1 MPHKCLK
8 CGNVY
13 PDNDSTILRGCTHC
27 GSIFFLYL
35 KTGTET
41 QQIQEIQNEL
51 ATKNTSLEEEIT
63 KQIEERK
70 TEVKET
76 EKAIEKKI
84 EKVVAKG
91 KVKEAKRI
99 TKGKFGIE
107 TVRIPRE
114 GVYEI
119 NIEGLMNRKPLIIL
133 EEGKVYFIHLP
144 SAFESEE

>member
-8 CGNVY
+8 CGNIY

-35 KTGTET
+35 KTGAEE
-41 QQIQEIQNEL
+41 QQMKEIQKEL
-51 ATKNTSLEEEIT
+51 ETKNTSLEQELS

-70 TEVKET
+70 TEVKQAEIT
-76 EKAIEKKI
+76 VENKI
-84 EKVVAKG
+84 EKVVAKE
-91 KVKEAKRI
+91 KVKEAKGIKR
-99 TKGKFGIE
+99 GKFGIE

-119 NIEGLMNRKPLIIL
+119 NIEGLMNKRPIIIL
-133 EEGKVYFIHLP
+133 EQGKVYFIHLP
-144 SAFESEE
+144 SAFEIE